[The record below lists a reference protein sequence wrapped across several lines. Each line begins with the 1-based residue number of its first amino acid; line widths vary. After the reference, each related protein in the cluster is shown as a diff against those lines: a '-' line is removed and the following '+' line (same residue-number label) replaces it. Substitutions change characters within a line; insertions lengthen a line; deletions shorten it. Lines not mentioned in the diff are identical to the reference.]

1 MPRRLI
7 PFVPNSYYHLFNRG
21 NACQKIFFEQSNY
34 LYFLQGLKDYICP
47 IATITAYCLMPTH
60 YHLVVKVKEIETSGI
75 VQQTSEVFPE
85 GSNVVESFKETSEV
99 LSPLSRAMKN
109 FLISYTKGMNKR
121 YSRVGTLFQG
131 AFKSKPVGTYNYLL
145 NLCIYIHAN
154 PVKAGLVEE
163 IADWP
168 YSNYLEWVG
177 ERNGSLVDRQF
188 IRDNF
193 NSPEEYKRL
202 VLEYLKTRDLP
213 DDIRRY
219 LQSLEA

>member
-7 PFVPNSYYHLFNRG
+7 PLVSNNYYHLFNRG
-21 NACQKIFFEQSNY
+21 NACQKIFFEQANY

-47 IATITAYCLMPTH
+47 VATITAYCLMPTH
-60 YHLVVKVKEIETSGI
+60 YHLVVKVKEI
-75 VQQTSEVFPE
+75 QTSEVSPWCCDD
-85 GSNVVESFKETSEV
+85 TSEV
-99 LSPLSRAMKN
+99 LTPLSRAMKN

-131 AFKSKPVGTYNYLL
+131 AFKSKLVTTYNYLL

-168 YSNYLEWVG
+168 YSNYLEWLG
-177 ERNGSLVDRQF
+177 ERNGTLVDRQF

-193 NSPEEYKRL
+193 NSPGEYKNL
-202 VLEYLKTRDLP
+202 VLDYLKTRDLP

>member
-7 PFVPNSYYHLFNRG
+7 SFVPNSYYHLFNRG

-34 LYFLQGLKDYICP
+34 LYFLRGLKDYVCP

-60 YHLVVKVKEIETSGI
+60 YHLVVRVKE
-75 VQQTSEVFPE
+75 V
-85 GSNVVESFKETSEV
+85 ETSEV
-99 LSPLSRAMKN
+99 LAPLSRAMKN

-131 AFKSKPVGTYNYLL
+131 AFKSKPVRTYKYLL
-145 NLCIYIHAN
+145 NLCIYVHAN
-154 PVKAGLVEE
+154 PVKDGLVEE

-168 YSNYLEWVG
+168 YSNYLEWLG

-188 IRDNF
+188 IEDNF
-193 NSPEEYKRL
+193 NSPAEYKSL
-202 VLEYLKTRDLP
+202 VLEYLKTRALP
-213 DDIRRY
+213 DGIRRY